1 MKAGMAA
8 NVRGRQGS
16 GGVPDAVRSCACR
29 GAIAAAI
36 CVLMLC
42 AALVPGGLAVLGSAF
57 ADEPEIAADP
67 FEMAAPVE
75 WEDGTYLIDVEV
87 AGGTGKADIPSPVKL
102 EVSEGLGAATLVW
115 TSPNYDYMLVEGKK
129 YLPTSKAGANSMF
142 QIPITAYDEGMSVIG
157 DTTAM
162 SESHE
167 IEYTLTFD
175 ASTVRDYD
183 EAELPFANSEAL
195 AGEGVSGNGSSADGT
210 QAAASGAG
218 NGSDAANSDNAWSI
232 PWPWAVFIVCAVL
245 SALALG
251 IAVGVMRSYRAR

>member
-8 NVRGRQGS
+8 SAHAHQGS
-16 GGVPDAVRSCACR
+16 GGVSDAARSCARR
-29 GAIAAAI
+29 GAIAAAV

-42 AALVPGGLAVLGSAF
+42 AALVAGGLAVPCSAF

-75 WEDGTYLIDVEV
+75 WEDGTYLIDVEL
-87 AGGTGKADIPSPVKL
+87 AGGTGKADIPSPAKL
-102 EVSEGLGAATLVW
+102 EVSKGLGAATLVW

-129 YLPTSKAGANSMF
+129 YLSISKTGANSTF
-142 QIPITAYDEGMSVIG
+142 QIPVTAYDEGVPVIG

-183 EAELPFANSEAL
+183 EAELPSANSEAL
-195 AGEGVSGNGSSADGT
+195 AGEEVAGDGSSADGV
-210 QAAASGAG
+210 QAAASGVG
-218 NGSDAANSDNAWSI
+218 SGSDAASADNAWSI

-251 IAVGVMRSYRAR
+251 VAVGAMRSYRAR